1 MVYQDYAAYHQAYPH
16 PNIQCGKFDGNV
28 GNSAAGQDHD
38 HMNGRPYN
46 VDRPS
51 YIAIL
56 HCFHG
61 YHLLRT
67 MCHADRLQDRICDMV
82 HSMMH
87 SVQAELTK
95 NLTISNIPSYTHATK
110 NMNFDESQVQIISEL
125 NGL

>member
-16 PNIQCGKFDGNV
+16 PDIQCGKFDGNV

-51 YIAIL
+51 CTAIL
-56 HCFHG
+56 HYCHG
-61 YHLLRT
+61 YHPLRT
-67 MCHADRLQDRICDMV
+67 MCHVDHPQDRICGMA

-87 SVQAELTK
+87 SVQAELT
-95 NLTISNIPSYTHATK
+95 NN
-110 NMNFDESQVQIISEL
+110 
-125 NGL
+125 

>member
-46 VDRPS
+46 VGRPS

-56 HCFHG
+56 HCCHG

-67 MCHADRLQDRICDMV
+67 ICHADRLQDRIYDTARSTMR
-82 HSMMH
+82 

-95 NLTISNIPSYTHATK
+95 NLTISNIPSC
-110 NMNFDESQVQIISEL
+110 S
-125 NGL
+125 